1 MSQVFEPRYFK
12 DPGRPLPSVPP
23 GFWIG
28 VIIVIVLFVW
38 LHGCKGGVSP

>member
-1 MSQVFEPRYFK
+1 MPQIFEPKYFK
-12 DPGRPLPSVPP
+12 DPGGPLPP

-28 VIIVIVLFVW
+28 VVIVILLFIC

>member
-1 MSQVFEPRYFK
+1 MSQVFKPRYFK
-12 DPGRPLPSVPP
+12 DPGGPLPP

-28 VIIVIVLFVW
+28 VIIAILLFIW